1 MRTVQHSQT
10 RWQIELIGAASST
23 AECANHRVVVDGQ
36 KTHHWMANPI
46 RDEDF
51 TCRRYN
57 GDSEGKPQRVGGSRQ
72 LSHPGAVRG
81 PQHCH
86 SMVALI
92 HHEEEGLVGGQRQA
106 LWVLELAG
114 LITLRSD
121 GTLPLALYLTS
132 GKMNSN
138 YKIKKERK
146 KE

>member
-10 RWQIELIGAASST
+10 GWQIELIGAATST
-23 AECANHRVVVDGQ
+23 AECANHRVVVVNGP
-36 KTHHWMANPI
+36 KTHQWMANPI

-106 LWVLELAG
+106 KRVVELTG
-114 LITLRSD
+114 LIAQRSD
-121 GTLPLALYLTS
+121 GALPLASLSLRGGMS
-132 GKMNSN
+132 LQNSQV
-138 YKIKKERK
+138 II
-146 KE
+146 